1 MEEACESRSISFVPQ
16 NFHFWSWN
24 YGYIYKLETCLILG
38 PSSFDIETSK
48 KYYWNVEKSGK
59 KLVVE
64 NGKGCSNIIKGR

>member
-1 MEEACESRSISFVPQ
+1 MEEAC
-16 NFHFWSWN
+16 
-24 YGYIYKLETCLILG
+24 ETCLILG

-59 KLVVE
+59 KIVVE